1 MNPALDPGTMSIA
14 HLLNQSSGLALLPPI
29 LLLLMSIGTGYY
41 LLFKSWNCW
50 QEKRLSKQFLQR
62 FWHSRHLQE
71 IQQKLHQTPPQ
82 EAYARLTASAL
93 DAASQ
98 LARRESEEG
107 LLLLGSADE
116 FMLRALRQAI
126 TRERLRLEAGLT
138 FLASVGSAAPF
149 IGLFGTVWD
158 IYHALLAIGA
168 SGQSTLDKVAG
179 PVGEALIMT
188 GFGLAVALP
197 AVLIYNLFVRL
208 NRLQLVTLEEFAHD
222 LFALLTTGSGV
233 LAAGRIIV
241 PNRPTSREL
250 EVA

>member
-98 LARRESEEG
+98 LARREGEEG
-107 LLLLGSADE
+107 YCCWVLPMSSCCAPCA
-116 FMLRALRQAI
+116 RPS
-126 TRERLRLEAGLT
+126 
-138 FLASVGSAAPF
+138 LASACAWKPG
-149 IGLFGTVWD
+149 
-158 IYHALLAIGA
+158 
-168 SGQSTLDKVAG
+168 
-179 PVGEALIMT
+179 
-188 GFGLAVALP
+188 
-197 AVLIYNLFVRL
+197 
-208 NRLQLVTLEEFAHD
+208 
-222 LFALLTTGSGV
+222 
-233 LAAGRIIV
+233 
-241 PNRPTSREL
+241 
-250 EVA
+250 